1 MADIPLTDNR
11 IKSMFNSFSDLIQGN
26 RHNHKAVRLIDELM
40 VDIMGGLIPG
50 VLFNFSLIVCIVLP
64 IIIYKYSD
72 PEGFMVVNDA
82 FNNHILAT
90 GSGTPT
96 FGGWFWFAAFLTFLI
111 LSYIAGHIFFR
122 SDINKADE
130 HDIKRR
136 IKNNKAEIKKA
147 ITHRIRTDKT
157 DVYTIILEL
166 LKSELES
173 LNKDLN
179 REDLNL
185 DRDSN
190 TKDLKSLLAAI
201 GENVAIIKN
210 CSPSDDKIIIKSL
223 FILFPHKFINPKT
236 DSLEWGYFE
245 KTIDNTLKNCLTV
258 EEKQI
263 FDISYKK
270 AESIISCL
278 DLKWDITGSLPSDT
292 SKINALT
299 NLLTCY
305 MILLLQND
313 SGCSY
318 SRFQKDFPYL
328 NFYKY
333 LLKRNELILLQYV
346 DWSQAGARTK
356 NKINRMK
363 IDVQLDFPDAYAIIN
378 KNESHIRMA
387 SSSWYVS
394 RFIFKMAIIVCFSIF
409 AIRAIQ
415 FLFPLRLGNF
425 NEIFNTICY
434 NWQHT
439 PLKIIEVLFAI
450 LPSALP
456 PLLLAI
462 LIYNMR
468 NQLTKFIHYQRLREI
483 YFTLYIYHK
492 LEQRKQEAKDKD
504 LRFENTLESS
514 ISKAICDCA
523 DRIFPRNED
532 MHWRFVE

>member
-1 MADIPLTDNR
+1 MASDIPINDTR

-64 IIIYKYSD
+64 IVIYKYSD
-72 PEGFMVVNDA
+72 PHGYMVVKDA

-90 GSGTPT
+90 GSGTPA

-111 LSYIAGHIFFR
+111 LSYIAGHIFYR
-122 SDINKADE
+122 SDINIADE
-130 HDIKRR
+130 HDIKKR

-166 LKSELES
+166 LKNELES

-190 TKDLKSLLAAI
+190 TEDLKSLLAAI
-201 GENVAIIKN
+201 GENVGIIKN
-210 CSPSDDKIIIKSL
+210 YTPYDEEVIIKSL
-223 FILFPHKFINPKT
+223 FILFPHKYNNPNT
-236 DSLEWGYFE
+236 NSLEWGFFE
-245 KTIDNTLKNCLTV
+245 NSLDNTLKNCLTV

-263 FDISYKK
+263 FDKSYKE

-278 DLKWDITGSLPSDT
+278 DLKWDLTDSLPSDA
-292 SKINALT
+292 SKIKGLT

-318 SRFQKDFPYL
+318 FRFQKDFPYL

-363 IDVQLDFPDAYAIIN
+363 MDIQLDYPDAYAILN

-394 RFIFKMAIIVCFSIF
+394 RFIFKMAIIVCVSIF
-409 AIRAIQ
+409 IIRAIQ
-415 FLFPLRLGNF
+415 FLFPLRLGNI
-425 NEIFNTICY
+425 NDILSTITDH
-434 NWQHT
+434 WHQT
-439 PLKIIEVLFAI
+439 PLKFIEVLFAI

-492 LEQRKQEAKDKD
+492 LEQRKQEAEDKG
-504 LRFENTLESS
+504 LRFEDALVCSFSRILN
-514 ISKAICDCA
+514 DCA
-523 DRIFPRNED
+523 DRILLSNND
-532 MHWRFVE
+532 DGH